1 MDDGRNGVSVR
12 CMRLGFAVKVLGG
25 GGLPSHDTRRWRSGP
40 HLRVSLGRLSAIFE
54 YMAANDLRMYR
65 IASALAPY
73 ASHPELKQFHRQVE
87 ECALELAAVGA
98 RARELGIRLSSHPG
112 QYTVLNSENVAVV
125 DNAVAELEVQA
136 ALLDGLGQGPE
147 AVVVLHVG
155 GAAGGRRAAADRFSA
170 GFDRLSERAQA
181 RLVLENDDRIYGLA
195 DVLLLSKR
203 LGVPVVWDLLHH
215 HCHDP
220 EGIPAR
226 EALERSLDSW
236 PAGVMPKIH
245 FSSPR
250 LDVGERRYT
259 VGRRVERTPV
269 LPDLRLHA
277 DLIDPI
283 AFEQFL
289 RHTAAGFSF
298 DVMLEAKAKDLA
310 VLQLRAQLARRGLAP
325 VEPTPA

>member
-1 MDDGRNGVSVR
+1 
-12 CMRLGFAVKVLGG
+12 MRLGFAVKVLGG
-25 GGLPSHDTRRWRSGP
+25 GGLPSHDTRRWQSGP
-40 HLRVSLGRLSAIFE
+40 HLRVSLGCLAAILE
-54 YMAANDLRMYR
+54 YLAANDLGMYR
-65 IASALAPY
+65 MASALAPY
-73 ASHPELKQFHRQVE
+73 SSHPDLPQFHRQVE
-87 ECALELAAVGA
+87 ECRAELAAVGA
-98 RARELGIRLSSHPG
+98 RAREKGVRLSFHPG
-112 QYTVLNSENVAVV
+112 QYTVLNSETAAVV
-125 DNAVAELEVQA
+125 DNAVADLEVQA
-136 ALLDGLGQGPE
+136 ALLDGLGLGPE

-155 GAAGGRRAAADRFSA
+155 GAAGGRRAGADRFEA
-170 GFDRLSERAQA
+170 GFDRLSERARA

-195 DVLLLSKR
+195 DVLLLAER

-220 EGIPAR
+220 EGIPDR
-226 EALERSLDSW
+226 EALERSLATW
-236 PAGVMPKIH
+236 PAGVTPKIH

-250 LDVGERRYT
+250 LDVGERRHT

-289 RHTAAGFSF
+289 RHPATGFSF

-310 VLQLRAQLARRGLAP
+310 VLRLRAQLERRGLAP
-325 VEPTPA
+325 LEPPPS